1 MQVQLNKQYSSSEIN
16 EARDEIFKLQY
27 NLNKIEE
34 LYHNLYS
41 TLNDQQIHI
50 EEIQTSIN
58 QTQTNLEKGGLDL
71 HQILQLKRR
80 KDKHRCFIIIFI
92 CTIACFFFLMVITVL
107 INVIKTFGFKRT
119 TKSINDE

>member
-1 MQVQLNKQYSSSEIN
+1 MQIQLSDQYSSSEIY
-16 EARDEIFKLQY
+16 EAGDEILKLQY
-27 NLNKIEE
+27 NLNRIEE

-41 TLNDQQIHI
+41 TLNDQQINV

-71 HQILQLKRR
+71 HQILQSKRR

-92 CTIACFFFLMVITVL
+92 CTTACFFLLMVITAL
-107 INVIKTFGFKRT
+107 INVIKTFGFKRI
-119 TKSINDE
+119 TKSISDE